1 MKKILLLISL
11 LSFMGC
17 GEFSPRKD
25 LSSNIIFTSSIPQGK
40 YNFNLIS
47 FKYPNSY
54 LEKIEFYKE
63 LNQGL
68 SSMNSADLSMINLL
82 IPSNMEEDLNHI
94 INKGWLDQEILAMK
108 NAGDLT
114 KEDIANLDSLDIKT
128 PTDSGNIQKYL
139 NEQYFLLLKLT
150 KNENLYLPNYSYT
163 ELDKITIMEKT
174 LLKRNSL
181 RENLKKIQHNFV
193 YTELNSDLHLKN
205 AIYATKNYF
214 QYTNPVVF
222 TPSNEFS
229 GFKVNKDNLVL
240 FTGNGET
247 LLDTK
252 NYEFISQIIKLNS
265 PLEIKSIIRK
275 NNSSPVSEILSWTR
289 KESNK
294 RTKNISMEESFSK
307 WED

>member
-1 MKKILLLISL
+1 MKKFLLFVSL

-17 GEFSPRKD
+17 GEFSSRKD
-25 LSSNIIFTSSIPQGK
+25 LSSNITFTSSIPQGK

-47 FKYPNSY
+47 FEYPNSY
-54 LEKIEFYKE
+54 LDKIKFYE
-63 LNQGL
+63 DLNESL
-68 SSMNSADLSMINLL
+68 STMNSADLSMINLL
-82 IPSNMEEDLNHI
+82 IPSSMEEDLNHI

-108 NAGDLT
+108 NAGDLIR
-114 KEDIANLDSLDIKT
+114 EDIANLNSLNIKT
-128 PTDSGNIQKYL
+128 PNTGGNIQKYL

-150 KNENLYLPNYSYT
+150 KNENLYLPNYPYT

-205 AIYATKNYF
+205 AIYTTKNYS
-214 QYTNPVVF
+214 QYINPVVF

-229 GFKVNKDNLVL
+229 GFKVNKNNLVL

-289 KESNK
+289 KKSNK
-294 RTKNISMEESFSK
+294 RTKNISMEENFSK